1 MGLLS
6 SYYREYTI
14 AGQALNEDC
23 GRISPFP
30 YPLVFAGFSVYHT
43 NMIGIG
49 KRLLFAVSFVLI
61 LSLCLLIGS
70 SLADVAV
77 IEVTYREASDLLPM
91 VKTLLSPKGKASL
104 DERTNSIIV
113 VDTGTAIAEIQAFVA
128 TMDRPTEQVRVR
140 FRFQETSLS
149 TDRDIST
156 SGRYSGEHGSVAIGG
171 AEEDGVHVGAL
182 DSKSQHR
189 GQTESFISV
198 MSGSPAYL
206 WVGREIPFTQRWIY
220 LTHTYAHEVETVEF
234 QRVETGFEVKPV
246 VAGERVHIEI
256 VPRISSFDEGAGVVH
271 LTEASTKVTVLRGQ
285 WVTIGGTSEQSN
297 EAVRAIL
304 STGSS
309 SSNST
314 LSLSLMVE

>member
-1 MGLLS
+1 
-6 SYYREYTI
+6 
-14 AGQALNEDC
+14 
-23 GRISPFP
+23 
-30 YPLVFAGFSVYHT
+30 
-43 NMIGIG
+43 MIGIG
-49 KRLLFAVSFVLI
+49 KKSFLTASFVLI
-61 LSLCLLIGS
+61 LSLTILVSLS
-70 SLADVAV
+70 SAEVAV
-77 IEVTYREASDLLPM
+77 IKVNYREASDLLPM
-91 VKTLLSPKGKASL
+91 VKTLLSSEGKASL

-113 VDTGTAIAEIQAFVA
+113 VDSSAAIAEIQAFVA
-128 TMDRPTEQVRVR
+128 TMDKPAEQVRVR
-140 FRFQETSLS
+140 FRFQETSRS

-156 SGRYSGEHGSVAIGG
+156 SGRYSEEHGSVAFGG
-171 AEEDGVHVGAL
+171 AEEDGVHISAQ
-182 DSKSQHR
+182 DSISQHR

-206 WVGREIPFTQRWIY
+206 WVGREIPFTQRWVY
-220 LTHTYAHEVETVEF
+220 LTHAYAHEVETVEF
-234 QRVETGFEVKPV
+234 HRVETGFEVKPV
-246 VAGERVHIEI
+246 VAGDRVHIEI
-256 VPRISSFDEGAGVVH
+256 VPRISSFDEGEGVVR

>member
-1 MGLLS
+1 MRFYNVNRKRNILL
-6 SYYREYTI
+6 
-14 AGQALNEDC
+14 
-23 GRISPFP
+23 IS
-30 YPLVFAGFSVYHT
+30 LVP
-43 NMIGIG
+43 
-49 KRLLFAVSFVLI
+49 I
-61 LSLCLLIGS
+61 LSLAILVSLS
-70 SLADVAV
+70 SAEVAV
-77 IEVTYREASDLLPM
+77 IKVDCREASDLLPM
-91 VKTLLSPKGKASL
+91 VKTLLSPEGKASL

-113 VDTGTAIAEIQAFVA
+113 VDTSAAIAEIQALVA
-128 TMDRPTEQVRVR
+128 TMDKPAEQVRVR
-140 FRFQETSLS
+140 FRFQETSRS

-171 AEEDGVHVGAL
+171 ADEDGVHVSAH
-182 DSKSQHR
+182 DSRTQHR

-198 MSGSPAYL
+198 LSGSLAYL

-246 VAGERVHIEI
+246 VAGDRVHIEI
-256 VPRISSFDEGAGVVH
+256 VPRISSFDEGAGVVR
-271 LTEASTKVTVLRGQ
+271 LTEASTKVTVPRGQ

-297 EAVRAIL
+297 EAICAIL

-309 SSNST
+309 SLNST